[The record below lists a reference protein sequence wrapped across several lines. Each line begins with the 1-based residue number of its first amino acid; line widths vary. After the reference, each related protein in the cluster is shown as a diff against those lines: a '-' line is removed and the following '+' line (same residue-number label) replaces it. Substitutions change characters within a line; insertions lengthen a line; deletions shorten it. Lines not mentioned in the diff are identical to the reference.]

1 MQIIGDRH
9 YKSDPGEQIT
19 FSVGGQTQVGA
30 VTAASN
36 VQAGTTLPM
45 TVSGSGHR
53 TVAVTAGFIGADGGS
68 ADIVITGGHGGGDE
82 SEIRQLTTLAFPIA
96 IFIIATGS
104 S

>member
-53 TVAVTAGFIGADGGS
+53 TVAVTAGFMGEDGGS
-68 ADIVITGGHGGGDE
+68 ADIVITGGNGGGDT
-82 SEIRQLTTLAFPIA
+82 SKIRQLTTLPFRTA
-96 IFIIATGS
+96 IFIID
-104 S
+104 